1 MYGFQRSG
9 ITPAGLAPFD
19 ILDPTAPHAHPRRN
33 RRPLLSVQLPT
44 HPRPPRGRLRRTD
57 AHEYSTE
64 TAPPPVRPAAQ
75 RAPHDVAQAPPALPP
90 KAEHNLFVPDKE
102 QNPSPPRETQSQ
114 KPKAIP
120 GYRGFI
126 RGSQHYYGLTDG
138 EVSRR
143 APSHN
148 FAPTP
153 AGNPHEEAGPRVAT
167 ESLDS
172 AAPARVLGYSGHIP
186 GRVTRYAE
194 TFGRTVENS
203 FAEHRKSASPSKH
216 RIVSTSTTE
225 MPSGTNTIVLD
236 KDEVRFREARA
247 LGKTLAL
254 RHELEASRATR
265 AASGARSAP
274 GRRSRAYRGQ
284 DVYPQKGAQ
293 RHGHGADPAGP
304 HNDTR
309 ATCRARIAWEH
320 VRRTCGDCLTFRR
333 PYQRRRRQATGCSP
347 SPISVASPIKRE
359 YLSPSLSVCARGVAA
374 SQTRLLETELRHIHL
389 LRAPWNGA
397 GAVQGSMNGAF
408 FARSPIH
415 FKPDWQALARFE
427 RR

>member
-1 MYGFQRSG
+1 MSLQ
-9 ITPAGLAPFD
+9 
-19 ILDPTAPHAHPRRN
+19 
-33 RRPLLSVQLPT
+33 RPLHS
-44 HPRPPRGRLRRTD
+44 
-57 AHEYSTE
+57 
-64 TAPPPVRPAAQ
+64 
-75 RAPHDVAQAPPALPP
+75 PP

-102 QNPSPPRETQSQ
+102 QHPSPPRETQSQ

-236 KDEVRFREARA
+236 KDEVRFR
-247 LGKTLAL
+247 
-254 RHELEASRATR
+254 
-265 AASGARSAP
+265 
-274 GRRSRAYRGQ
+274 
-284 DVYPQKGAQ
+284 
-293 RHGHGADPAGP
+293 
-304 HNDTR
+304 
-309 ATCRARIAWEH
+309 
-320 VRRTCGDCLTFRR
+320 
-333 PYQRRRRQATGCSP
+333 
-347 SPISVASPIKRE
+347 
-359 YLSPSLSVCARGVAA
+359 
-374 SQTRLLETELRHIHL
+374 
-389 LRAPWNGA
+389 
-397 GAVQGSMNGAF
+397 
-408 FARSPIH
+408 
-415 FKPDWQALARFE
+415 
-427 RR
+427 